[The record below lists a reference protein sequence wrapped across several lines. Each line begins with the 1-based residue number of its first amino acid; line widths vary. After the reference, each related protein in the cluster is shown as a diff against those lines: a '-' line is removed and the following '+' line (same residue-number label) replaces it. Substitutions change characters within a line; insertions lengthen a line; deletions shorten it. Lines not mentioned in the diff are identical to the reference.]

1 MTNNHPPKSQEEIVE
16 NRKRTRYRNMLALC
30 RYHFQGITPDAG
42 LNGWVRT
49 HLKKYWPHYYDLGQE
64 QSPFLAGPLDEVG
77 PAVSTVANQS
87 QFVAWYP
94 GLVAPST
101 TATAPPVNQDD
112 SDTDNE
118 EGGAGFSRSQV
129 HGVEEQPGLESRIS
143 RPSYEDFYQ
152 DRSVSRDR
160 RHSHGQGTNDGRTR
174 GSDPF
179 DYQRGPRT
187 SDQRYR
193 GSESSSYPRGQETSD
208 QRFRGSDSFNHS
220 RGPQTSH
227 QDHPRCSSEHYESN
241 RNEFKN
247 TADWVLDAISSANV
261 ALGNLMHEKLDAA
274 RKLSTGIG
282 KMMEVMDNLR
292 GKRKREDSG
301 DSEHGYPSSKQE
313 PVAEAAKI
321 KVEEIRK
328 DNLGRSQED
337 KRPRKEEA
345 EVKGPPAEAG
355 VIKIKVEEEEGKTS
369 AETSE
374 GDCWL
379 SLRPEEKRQNQRPV
393 SSDFWS

>member
-1 MTNNHPPKSQEEIVE
+1 M
-16 NRKRTRYRNMLALC
+16 
-30 RYHFQGITPDAG
+30 
-42 LNGWVRT
+42 
-49 HLKKYWPHYYDLGQE
+49 
-64 QSPFLAGPLDEVG
+64 
-77 PAVSTVANQS
+77 STVANQS

-301 DSEHGYPSSKQE
+301 DSEHGC
-313 PVAEAAKI
+313 KI
-321 KVEEIRK
+321 
-328 DNLGRSQED
+328 RSQHALNRTM
-337 KRPRKEEA
+337 KL
-345 EVKGPPAEAG
+345 
-355 VIKIKVEEEEGKTS
+355 I
-369 AETSE
+369 
-374 GDCWL
+374 
-379 SLRPEEKRQNQRPV
+379 
-393 SSDFWS
+393 